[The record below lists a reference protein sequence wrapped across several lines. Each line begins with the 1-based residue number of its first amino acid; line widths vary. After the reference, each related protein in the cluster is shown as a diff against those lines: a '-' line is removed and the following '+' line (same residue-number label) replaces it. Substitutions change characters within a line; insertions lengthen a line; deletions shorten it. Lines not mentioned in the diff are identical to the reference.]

1 MDVQE
6 EVQSIKDFKSD
17 NTMCIG
23 ELLIGFFDY
32 YAKFNYN
39 EYAVSV
45 RTGSKLTIDECRY
58 QKAPKN
64 DPHQWKYLCIEEPFD
79 HTNTARSVFDLE
91 TFRHIRNLIIYSFQE
106 LARTKM
112 LSNILPIKLYQ
123 PES

>member
-6 EVQSIKDFKSD
+6 EIHSMKDFKSD

-23 ELLIGFFDY
+23 ELLVGFFEY
-32 YAKFNYN
+32 YSVFNYN
-39 EYAVSV
+39 EFAISV
-45 RTGSKLTIDECRY
+45 RAGTKLPIDECRFV
-58 QKAPKN
+58 KAPKN

-91 TFRHIRNLIIYSFQE
+91 TFKHIRNIIICSFQE

-112 LSNILPIKLYQ
+112 LSNILPVKPSL
-123 PES
+123 ES